1 LIAYRTAI
9 FFLMEQKMAKKK
21 GRVIGI
27 SQDGW
32 AKVITERGDA
42 CNNCEAAQFCHSI
55 ADCSKLETNV
65 LNKAGAEVGDL
76 VTVDLS
82 SKMVFKGAL
91 ILYIVPVAGLL
102 SGAITGTGLSPKL
115 AISETAASMAFGFA
129 GLILGF
135 VITAFISSRL
145 MSKNQLIPA
154 ITQIIKRRASIY
166 SA

>member
-1 LIAYRTAI
+1 
-9 FFLMEQKMAKKK
+9 MAKKK
-21 GRVIGI
+21 GRVIEI

-32 AKVITERGDA
+32 ARVITERGDA
-42 CNNCEAAQFCHSI
+42 CNSCEASPFCHSI
-55 ADCSKLETNV
+55 ADCARLETNV
-65 LNKAGAEVGDL
+65 LNKAGAGVGDL
-76 VTVDLS
+76 VTISLS

-115 AISETAASMAFGFA
+115 AISATAASMAFGFA

-145 MSKNQLIPA
+145 RCKNQLIPV
-154 ITQIIKRRASIY
+154 ITHIIKRRTKIFPS
-166 SA
+166 